1 MTSDVT
7 GAGERHEDRGAVG
20 SPVERP
26 VRPRALV
33 YALQAPSG
41 LLVPETVTHDRRD
54 AWVNAYDYLC
64 KIDSDFG
71 DRYWK
76 KWDASQRAAR
86 KRGWRVVRAEL
97 VPAA

>member
-1 MTSDVT
+1 MTNTEQTTDDS
-7 GAGERHEDRGAVG
+7 RPAVACQVQR
-20 SPVERP
+20 S

-33 YALQAPSG
+33 YVLQAPSG
-41 LLVPETVTHDRRD
+41 LLVPETATHERSN

-64 KIDSDFG
+64 RIDAEFG
-71 DRYWK
+71 RRYWK

-97 VPAA
+97 VAAA